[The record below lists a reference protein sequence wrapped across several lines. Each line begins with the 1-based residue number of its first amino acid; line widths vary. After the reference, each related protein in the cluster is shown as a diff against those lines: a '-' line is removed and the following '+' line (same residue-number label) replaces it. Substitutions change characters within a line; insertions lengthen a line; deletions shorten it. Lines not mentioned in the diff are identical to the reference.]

1 MDSDLAMALLPVQ
14 IDGFISCPRQHCVAL
29 DNTHRAAFGGLAF
42 KTREGLER
50 PLKKSTRWVC
60 VRVLWA
66 AILGFGK
73 HTQFFGAKSSP
84 PTRRYTHRGGSRGTT
99 NSGMYVDLDLAAFGD
114 INNRQKREPPFS
126 TSTSEEPGKTCNCTR
141 DTHMARVLSLLAVV
155 AVDTHTHH
163 NETAFKTKHS
173 GTAREGDSER
183 QAPSG
188 FDFIF

>member
-1 MDSDLAMALLPVQ
+1 MGLFRAPDSIVSHWTTHTPRG
-14 IDGFISCPRQHCVAL
+14 IWWPGFQNARGIGTTVEEINPLGVRASVMGRNPRIRQ
-29 DNTHRAAFGGLAF
+29 TH
-42 KTREGLER
+42 
-50 PLKKSTRWVC
+50 
-60 VRVLWA
+60 
-66 AILGFGK
+66 AILWSEIVAPNTK
-73 HTQFFGAKSSP
+73 VHA
-84 PTRRYTHRGGSRGTT
+84 RGGSRGTT

-173 GTAREGDSER
+173 GTARERDSER
-183 QAPSG
+183 QAPLVLIS
-188 FDFIF
+188 FFM